1 MDILIRE
8 VQLEDYISIYRLNC
22 DEMGYDYPVE
32 KTKEKL
38 AGFILSNQDKIYVAV
53 WDDEIVGYVHAN
65 DYDTTYMSHMK
76 NIMGI
81 AVDASH
87 KRQGIGRKLLEKV
100 EEWAKETGAEGV
112 RLVSGST
119 RVDAH
124 TFYRSCGYSGDKM
137 QLNLKKMKQAFR

>member
-1 MDILIRE
+1 MEITIRE
-8 VQLEDYISIYRLNC
+8 AQLDDYIAIYQLNC
-22 DEMGYDYPVE
+22 DEMGYDYPTGN
-32 KTKEKL
+32 TKEKL
-38 AGFILSNQDKIYVAV
+38 EKLISGNQDKIYVAV
-53 WDDEIVGYVHAN
+53 RNEEIVGYVHAN
-65 DYDTTYMSHMK
+65 DYDTIYMPHMK

-81 AVDASH
+81 AVDTSH

-124 TFYRSCGYSGDKM
+124 SFYRSCGYSGDKM
-137 QLNLKKMKQAFR
+137 QLNLKKMF